1 MTGPAGTSA
10 PPPGPIRTTHLV
22 IRCWEPPDAPMLKDA
37 VDSSLPE
44 LRLWM
49 PWALTEPSPLESVR
63 ERIAKFRRAFVEG
76 HDWVYG
82 IFDATETRVIGGTG
96 LHPRT
101 QPGRLEIGYW
111 IRSAETGK
119 GYATE
124 AASALMER
132 AFREHGM
139 SAVEIR
145 CDPRNE
151 RSAAIPRRLG
161 FRLESVL
168 EGDTVAPDGSPR
180 DTQVW
185 VHEAAGVAA
194 R

>member
-1 MTGPAGTSA
+1 MTGLDATPA
-10 PPPGPIRTTHLV
+10 PPPGPIRTAHLV
-22 IRCWEPPDAPMLKDA
+22 IRCWEPGDAPMLKDA
-37 VDSSLPE
+37 IDSSLPE

-49 PWALTEPSPLESVR
+49 PWAVTEPSPLESIS

-76 HDWVYG
+76 RDWVYG
-82 IFDATETRVIGGTG
+82 IFDEGRTRVIGGTG

-111 IRSAETGK
+111 IRSYETGK

-124 AASALMER
+124 AAAALMER
-132 AFREHGM
+132 AFREHGV

-151 RSAAIPRRLG
+151 RSAAIPR
-161 FRLESVL
+161 S
-168 EGDTVAPDGSPR
+168 GS
-180 DTQVW
+180 
-185 VHEAAGVAA
+185 GK
-194 R
+194 

>member
-1 MTGPAGTSA
+1 
-10 PPPGPIRTTHLV
+10 
-22 IRCWEPPDAPMLKDA
+22 
-37 VDSSLPE
+37 
-44 LRLWM
+44 
-49 PWALTEPSPLESVR
+49 
-63 ERIAKFRRAFVEG
+63 
-76 HDWVYG
+76 
-82 IFDATETRVIGGTG
+82 
-96 LHPRT
+96 
-101 QPGRLEIGYW
+101 
-111 IRSAETGK
+111 
-119 GYATE
+119 
-124 AASALMER
+124 
-132 AFREHGM
+132 M